1 MMFNLRTSIVRLL
14 WISPLFLLV
23 ACGLGQPQTPTVDP
37 SLLITEVALTVEAGI
52 TQTAAAMPTATFTP
66 EPTSTPTLTAT
77 PAITITPLGTLP
89 GLPGAGIGQ
98 PTVSADN
105 AVFVADVSIPDNTQ
119 LEPKTEFTKT
129 WRIKNTGS
137 TTWNANY
144 KLVYLDGVSI
154 TQIETVLKVTE
165 VKLTTEVKPGSEVEI
180 SVPMVS
186 PSKNG
191 TYKIWWKMLNPQGY
205 FFGEPL
211 YVQIIVGDTSATVVP
226 SATP

>member
-1 MMFNLRTSIVRLL
+1 MHHPKVKYLSVLVIIMLGLL
-14 WISPLFLLV
+14 T
-23 ACGLGQPQTPTVDP
+23 ACGLGKPQTPTTDP
-37 SLLITEVALTVEAGI
+37 SLLITQVFQTVEAEL
-52 TQTAAAMPTATFTP
+52 TSTAAAMPTSTFTP
-66 EPTSTPTLTAT
+66 EPSSTPTMTAT
-77 PAITITPLGTLP
+77 PAITTTPLGTLP
-89 GLPGAGIGQ
+89 GIPPIGIGQ

-105 AVFVADVSIPDNTQ
+105 AEFVADVTVPDNSQ
-119 LEPKTEFTKT
+119 ILPKTEFTKT
-129 WRIKNTGS
+129 WRIKNIGT

-154 TQIETVLKVTE
+154 SMVEAVLKVTE
-165 VKLTTEVKPGSEVEI
+165 VKLTSEVKPGAEVEI

-211 YVQIIVGDTSATVVP
+211 YVQIVVGDTTVTVVP
-226 SATP
+226 TATP

>member
-1 MMFNLRTSIVRLL
+1 MHHPKVKYLSVLVIIMLGLL
-14 WISPLFLLV
+14 T
-23 ACGLGQPQTPTVDP
+23 ACGLGKPQTPTIDP
-37 SLLITEVALTVEAGI
+37 SLLITQVFQTVEAEL
-52 TQTAAAMPTATFTP
+52 TSTAAAMPTTTFTP
-66 EPTSTPTLTAT
+66 EPSSTPTMTAT
-77 PAITITPLGTLP
+77 PAITTTPLGTLP
-89 GLPGAGIGQ
+89 GIPPIGIGQ

-105 AVFVADVSIPDNTQ
+105 AEFVADVTVPDNSQ
-119 LEPKTEFTKT
+119 ILPKTEFTKT
-129 WRIKNTGS
+129 WRIKNIGT

-154 TQIETVLKVTE
+154 SMVEAVLKVTE
-165 VKLTTEVKPGSEVEI
+165 VKLTSEVKPGAEVEI

-211 YVQIIVGDTSATVVP
+211 YVQIVVGATTVTVVP
-226 SATP
+226 TATP